1 MNEIDEF
8 LTFLY
13 DNIEDDRIEVSKKM
27 KYGFRH
33 FSINIYLENTDESDT
48 FNNLSNS
55 TYNTTF
61 TNKTYNSIQILIDCR
76 NNCIELNVN
85 MDDVVVENIELTQ
98 KWADLLEEYLNKKLE
113 DKVSILINS
122 GLSKT
127 DLLRE
132 YKLKKIIKENES
144 I

>member
-1 MNEIDEF
+1 MKEIDEF

-33 FSINIYLENTDESDT
+33 FSINLYLENKKESVS
-48 FNNLSNS
+48 FNNTNS
-55 TYNTTF
+55 LIN
-61 TNKTYNSIQILIDCR
+61 NTYNSIQIIIDCR

-85 MDDVVVENIELTQ
+85 MDDVVIEDINLTQ
-98 KWADLLEEYLNKKLE
+98 KWADILEEHLNKKLE
-113 DKVSILINS
+113 DKVCILINN

>member
-8 LTFLY
+8 LAFLY
-13 DNIEDDRIEVSKKM
+13 DNIEDERIEVSKKM

-33 FSINIYLENTDESDT
+33 FGINLYLENKEPDTIINSSTGQILTD
-48 FNNLSNS
+48 NS
-55 TYNTTF
+55 S
-61 TNKTYNSIQILIDCR
+61 YNSIQILIDCR

-85 MDDVVVENIELTQ
+85 MDDVVIEDIDLTQ
-98 KWADLLEEYLNKKLE
+98 KWADLLEEYLNNKLE
-113 DKVSILINS
+113 NKVSTLINN

-132 YKLKKIIKENES
+132 YKLKKIIKEDES

>member
-13 DNIEDDRIEVSKKM
+13 ENIEDERIEVSKKM

-33 FSINIYLENTDESDT
+33 FGIDLYLENKESDT
-48 FNNLSNS
+48 IINS
-55 TYNTTF
+55 STGQILTDSS
-61 TNKTYNSIQILIDCR
+61 YNSIRILIDCR

-85 MDDVVVENIELTQ
+85 MDDVVIEDTDLTQ
-98 KWADLLEEYLNKKLE
+98 KWADLFEEYLNNKL
-113 DKVSILINS
+113 DSKVSTLINN

-132 YKLKKIIKENES
+132 YKLKKIIKEDES

>member
-13 DNIEDDRIEVSKKM
+13 ENIEDERIEVSKKM

-33 FSINIYLENTDESDT
+33 FGINLYLENKEPDTIINSSTGQITD
-48 FNNLSNS
+48 NS
-55 TYNTTF
+55 
-61 TNKTYNSIQILIDCR
+61 YNSIQILIDCR

-85 MDDVVVENIELTQ
+85 MDDVVIEDIDLTQ
-98 KWADLLEEYLNKKLE
+98 KWADLLEEYLNNKLE
-113 DKVSILINS
+113 NRVSTLINN

-132 YKLKKIIKENES
+132 YKLKKIIKEDES

>member
-13 DNIEDDRIEVSKKM
+13 ENIEDERIEVSKKM

-33 FSINIYLENTDESDT
+33 FGINLYLENKESDT
-48 FNNLSNS
+48 IINS
-55 TYNTTF
+55 STGQILTENSS
-61 TNKTYNSIQILIDCR
+61 YNSIQILIDCR

-85 MDDVVVENIELTQ
+85 MDDVVIEDVELTL
-98 KWADLLEEYLNKKLE
+98 KWADLLEEYLNNKLE
-113 DKVSILINS
+113 NRVSTLINN

-132 YKLKKIIKENES
+132 YKLKKIIKEDES

>member
-13 DNIEDDRIEVSKKM
+13 ENIEDERIEVSKKM

-33 FSINIYLENTDESDT
+33 FGINLYLENKESDT
-48 FNNLSNS
+48 IINS
-55 TYNTTF
+55 STGQILTDSS
-61 TNKTYNSIQILIDCR
+61 YNSIQILIDCR

-85 MDDVVVENIELTQ
+85 MDDVVIEDIDLTQ
-98 KWADLLEEYLNKKLE
+98 KWADLLEEYLNNKLE
-113 DKVSILINS
+113 NKVSTLINN

-132 YKLKKIIKENES
+132 YKLKKIIKEDES

>member
-13 DNIEDDRIEVSKKM
+13 DNIEDERIEVSKKM

-33 FSINIYLENTDESDT
+33 FGINLYLENKEPEFTTNGSTGQILSD
-48 FNNLSNS
+48 NS
-55 TYNTTF
+55 
-61 TNKTYNSIQILIDCR
+61 YNSIQVLIDCR

-85 MDDVVVENIELTQ
+85 MDDVVIEDAELTL
-98 KWADLLEEYLNKKLE
+98 KWADLLEEYLNNKLE
-113 DKVSILINS
+113 NKVSTLINN

-132 YKLKKIIKENES
+132 YKLKKIIKEDES

>member
-13 DNIEDDRIEVSKKM
+13 DNIEDERIEVSKKM

-33 FSINIYLENTDESDT
+33 FGINLYLENKEPDT
-48 FNNLSNS
+48 IINS
-55 TYNTTF
+55 STGQITENSS
-61 TNKTYNSIQILIDCR
+61 YNSIQILIDCR

-85 MDDVVVENIELTQ
+85 MDEAVIEDTELTL
-98 KWADLLEEYLNKKLE
+98 KWANLLEEYLNNKLE
-113 DKVSILINS
+113 NKVSTLINN

-132 YKLKKIIKENES
+132 YKLKKIIKEDES

>member
-1 MNEIDEF
+1 MKDIDEF

-13 DNIEDDRIEVSKKM
+13 DNIEDERIEVSKKM

-33 FSINIYLENTDESDT
+33 FGINLYLENKEPDT
-48 FNNLSNS
+48 INGSTGQILTENS
-55 TYNTTF
+55 S
-61 TNKTYNSIQILIDCR
+61 YNSIQILIDCR

-85 MDDVVVENIELTQ
+85 MDEAVIEDAELTL
-98 KWADLLEEYLNKKLE
+98 KWADLLEEYLNNKLE
-113 DKVSILINS
+113 NKVSTLINN

-132 YKLKKIIKENES
+132 YKLKKIIKEDES

>member
-13 DNIEDDRIEVSKKM
+13 DNIEDERIEVSKKM

-33 FSINIYLENTDESDT
+33 FGINLYLENKEPDTIINSSTGQILTD
-48 FNNLSNS
+48 NS
-55 TYNTTF
+55 S
-61 TNKTYNSIQILIDCR
+61 YNSIQILIDCR

-85 MDDVVVENIELTQ
+85 MDDAVIEDAELTL
-98 KWADLLEEYLNKKLE
+98 KWADLLEEYLNNKLE
-113 DKVSILINS
+113 NKVSTLINN

-132 YKLKKIIKENES
+132 YKIKKIIKEDES

>member
-13 DNIEDDRIEVSKKM
+13 ENIEDERIEVSKKM

-33 FSINIYLENTDESDT
+33 FGINLYLENKESDT
-48 FNNLSNS
+48 IINS
-55 TYNTTF
+55 STGQILTDNSS
-61 TNKTYNSIQILIDCR
+61 YNSIQILIDCR

-85 MDDVVVENIELTQ
+85 MDDVVIEDIDLTQ
-98 KWADLLEEYLNKKLE
+98 KWADLLEEYLNNKLE
-113 DKVSILINS
+113 NKVSTLINN

-127 DLLRE
+127 DLLRD
-132 YKLKKIIKENES
+132 YKLKKIIK
-144 I
+144 

>member
-13 DNIEDDRIEVSKKM
+13 ENIEDERIEVSKKM

-33 FSINIYLENTDESDT
+33 FGINLYLENKEPDT
-48 FNNLSNS
+48 IINS
-55 TYNTTF
+55 STGQILTENSS
-61 TNKTYNSIQILIDCR
+61 YNSINVLIDCR

-85 MDDVVVENIELTQ
+85 MDDVLIEDIELTQ
-98 KWADLLEEYLNKKLE
+98 KWADLLEEYLKNKLE
-113 DKVSILINS
+113 NKVSTLINN

-132 YKLKKIIKENES
+132 YKLKKIIKEDES

>member
-13 DNIEDDRIEVSKKM
+13 ENIEDKRIEVSKKM

-33 FSINIYLENTDESDT
+33 FGIDLYLENKESDT
-48 FNNLSNS
+48 IINS
-55 TYNTTF
+55 STGQILTDSS
-61 TNKTYNSIQILIDCR
+61 YNSIRILIDCR
-76 NNCIELNVN
+76 NNCIELNVK
-85 MDDVVVENIELTQ
+85 MDDVVIEDIDLTQ
-98 KWADLLEEYLNKKLE
+98 KWADLLEEYLNNKLE
-113 DKVSILINS
+113 NKVSTLINN

-132 YKLKKIIKENES
+132 YKLKKIIKEDES

>member
-13 DNIEDDRIEVSKKM
+13 DNIEDERIEVSKKV

-33 FSINIYLENTDESDT
+33 FGINLYLENNTEAENT
-48 FNNLSNS
+48 YGNTKLSYEKFGS
-55 TYNTTF
+55 
-61 TNKTYNSIQILIDCR
+61 YNSIQILIDCR
-76 NNCIELNVN
+76 NNCIELTVN
-85 MDDVVVENIELTQ
+85 MDDVVIENKELTQ
-98 KWADLLEEYLNKKLE
+98 KWADLLEEYLNNKLE
-113 DKVSILINS
+113 YRVNTLINN

-132 YKLKKIIKENES
+132 YKLKKIIKKDES

>member
-13 DNIEDDRIEVSKKM
+13 ENLEDERIEVSKKM

-33 FSINIYLENTDESDT
+33 FGINLYLENKESDT
-48 FNNLSNS
+48 IINAS
-55 TYNTTF
+55 TGQITESG
-61 TNKTYNSIQILIDCR
+61 YNSIQILIDCR

-85 MDDVVVENIELTQ
+85 MDDVVIEDIDLTQ
-98 KWADLLEEYLNKKLE
+98 KWADLLEEYLNNKLE
-113 DKVSILINS
+113 NKVSTLINN

-132 YKLKKIIKENES
+132 YKLKKIIKEDES

>member
-13 DNIEDDRIEVSKKM
+13 DNIEDERIEVSKKM

-33 FSINIYLENTDESDT
+33 FGINLYLENKEPDT
-48 FNNLSNS
+48 IINS
-55 TYNTTF
+55 STGQILTENSS
-61 TNKTYNSIQILIDCR
+61 YNSIQILIDCR

-85 MDDVVVENIELTQ
+85 MDDVVIEDAELTL
-98 KWADLLEEYLNKKLE
+98 KWADLLEEYLNNKLE
-113 DKVSILINS
+113 NKVSTLINN

-132 YKLKKIIKENES
+132 YKLKKIIKEDES

>member
-13 DNIEDDRIEVSKKM
+13 DNIEDERIEVSKKM

-33 FSINIYLENTDESDT
+33 FGINLYLENKESDT
-48 FNNLSNS
+48 IINAS
-55 TYNTTF
+55 TGQITEGSS
-61 TNKTYNSIQILIDCR
+61 YNSIRVLIDCR

-85 MDDVVVENIELTQ
+85 MDEAVIENTELTL
-98 KWADLLEEYLNKKLE
+98 KWADLLEEYLNNKLE
-113 DKVSILINS
+113 NKVSTLINN

-132 YKLKKIIKENES
+132 YKLKKIIKEDES

>member
-13 DNIEDDRIEVSKKM
+13 DNIEDERIEVSKKM

-33 FSINIYLENTDESDT
+33 FGINLYLENKEPDT
-48 FNNLSNS
+48 TINGSTGQVLTENS
-55 TYNTTF
+55 SYS
-61 TNKTYNSIQILIDCR
+61 SIHILVDCR
-76 NNCIELNVN
+76 NNCIEFNVN
-85 MDDVVVENIELTQ
+85 MDDVVIEDIDLTQ
-98 KWADLLEEYLNKKLE
+98 KWADLLEEYLNNKLE
-113 DKVSILINS
+113 NKVSTLINN

-132 YKLKKIIKENES
+132 YKLKKLIK
-144 I
+144 

>member
-1 MNEIDEF
+1 MNELNEF

-33 FSINIYLENTDESDT
+33 FSINLYLENKSEQEFSY
-48 FNNLSNS
+48 N
-55 TYNTTF
+55 NTTGQI
-61 TNKTYNSIQILIDCR
+61 TGSYNSIQILIDCR

-85 MDDVVVENIELTQ
+85 MDDVVIEDIELTK
-98 KWADLLEEYLNKKLE
+98 KWANLFEEYINKKLE
-113 DKVSILINS
+113 DKVSSLIND

-132 YKLKKIIKENES
+132 YKLKKIIK
-144 I
+144 

>member
-13 DNIEDDRIEVSKKM
+13 ENLEDERIEVSKKM

-33 FSINIYLENTDESDT
+33 FGINLYLENKTESDV
-48 FNNLSNS
+48 
-55 TYNTTF
+55 TYNGSTGQITD
-61 TNKTYNSIQILIDCR
+61 NSYNSIQILIDCR

-85 MDDVVVENIELTQ
+85 MDDVVIEDIDLTQ
-98 KWADLLEEYLNKKLE
+98 KWADLLEEYLNNKLE
-113 DKVSILINS
+113 NKVSTLINN

-132 YKLKKIIKENES
+132 YKLKKIIKEDES

>member
-13 DNIEDDRIEVSKKM
+13 DNIEDERIEVSKKM

-33 FSINIYLENTDESDT
+33 FGINLYLENKEPDT
-48 FNNLSNS
+48 IINS
-55 TYNTTF
+55 STGQITENSS
-61 TNKTYNSIQILIDCR
+61 YNSIQILIDCR

-85 MDDVVVENIELTQ
+85 MDEAVIEDTELTL
-98 KWADLLEEYLNKKLE
+98 KWADLLEEYLNNKLE
-113 DKVSILINS
+113 NKVSTLINN

-132 YKLKKIIKENES
+132 YKLKKIIKEDES

>member
-13 DNIEDDRIEVSKKM
+13 DNIEDERIEVSKKM
-27 KYGFRH
+27 RYGFRH
-33 FSINIYLENTDESDT
+33 FGINLYLENKTEPDT
-48 FNNLSNS
+48 SYN
-55 TYNTTF
+55 NTTGQI
-61 TNKTYNSIQILIDCR
+61 TDNTYNSIQILIDCR

-85 MDDVVVENIELTQ
+85 MDDVLIEDIELTQ

-113 DKVSILINS
+113 NKVSTLINN

-132 YKLKKIIKENES
+132 YKLKKIIK
-144 I
+144 

>member
-13 DNIEDDRIEVSKKM
+13 DNIEDERIEVSKKI

-33 FSINIYLENTDESDT
+33 YGIRLYLENKEPDIDLNGSTGQILTDSG
-48 FNNLSNS
+48 
-55 TYNTTF
+55 
-61 TNKTYNSIQILIDCR
+61 YNSIQILIDCR

-85 MDDVVVENIELTQ
+85 MDDVVIEDPELTL
-98 KWADLLEEYLNKKLE
+98 KWAGLLDEYLNTKLE
-113 DKVSILINS
+113 NKVSSLIND

-127 DLLRE
+127 DLLRD
-132 YKLKKIIKENES
+132 YKLKKIIKEDES

>member
-13 DNIEDDRIEVSKKM
+13 ENLEDERIEVSKKM

-33 FSINIYLENTDESDT
+33 FGINLYLENKESDT
-48 FNNLSNS
+48 IINS
-55 TYNTTF
+55 STGQILTENSS
-61 TNKTYNSIQILIDCR
+61 YNSIQILIDCR

-85 MDDVVVENIELTQ
+85 MDDVVIEDIDLTQ
-98 KWADLLEEYLNKKLE
+98 KWADLLEEYLNNKLE
-113 DKVSILINS
+113 NKVSTLINN

-132 YKLKKIIKENES
+132 YKLKKIIKEDES

>member
-13 DNIEDDRIEVSKKM
+13 ENIEDKRIEVSKKM

-33 FSINIYLENTDESDT
+33 FGIDLYLENKESDT
-48 FNNLSNS
+48 IINS
-55 TYNTTF
+55 STGQILTDSS
-61 TNKTYNSIQILIDCR
+61 YNSIRILIDCR

-85 MDDVVVENIELTQ
+85 MDDVLIEDIELTQ
-98 KWADLLEEYLNKKLE
+98 KWADLLEEYLNNKLE
-113 DKVSILINS
+113 NKVSTLINN

-132 YKLKKIIKENES
+132 YKLKKIIKEDES

>member
-13 DNIEDDRIEVSKKM
+13 DNIEDERIEVSKKM

-33 FSINIYLENTDESDT
+33 FGINLYLENKEPDT
-48 FNNLSNS
+48 IINS
-55 TYNTTF
+55 STGQILTENSS
-61 TNKTYNSIQILIDCR
+61 YNSIQILIDCI

-85 MDDVVVENIELTQ
+85 MDDVVIEDIDLTQ
-98 KWADLLEEYLNKKLE
+98 KWADLFEEYLNNKLE
-113 DKVSILINS
+113 NRVSTLINN

-132 YKLKKIIKENES
+132 YKLKKIIKDKLSSN
-144 I
+144 

>member
-13 DNIEDDRIEVSKKM
+13 ENIEDERIEVSKKM

-33 FSINIYLENTDESDT
+33 FGINLYLENKESDT
-48 FNNLSNS
+48 IINS
-55 TYNTTF
+55 STGQILTDSS
-61 TNKTYNSIQILIDCR
+61 YNSIQILIDCR

-85 MDDVVVENIELTQ
+85 MDDVVIEDIDLTQ
-98 KWADLLEEYLNKKLE
+98 KWADLLEEYLNNKLE
-113 DKVSILINS
+113 NRVSTLINN

-132 YKLKKIIKENES
+132 YKLKKIIKEDES

>member
-13 DNIEDDRIEVSKKM
+13 ENLEDKRIEVSKKM

-33 FSINIYLENTDESDT
+33 FGINLYLENKESDT
-48 FNNLSNS
+48 IINAS
-55 TYNTTF
+55 TGQITESSS
-61 TNKTYNSIQILIDCR
+61 YNSIQVLIDCR

-85 MDDVVVENIELTQ
+85 MDEAVIENTELTL
-98 KWADLLEEYLNKKLE
+98 KWADLLEEYLNNKLE
-113 DKVSILINS
+113 NKVSTLINN

-132 YKLKKIIKENES
+132 YKLKKIIKEDES

>member
-13 DNIEDDRIEVSKKM
+13 ENIEDERIEVSKKM

-33 FSINIYLENTDESDT
+33 FGINLYLESKTETETIYNGSTGQLTDS
-48 FNNLSNS
+48 S
-55 TYNTTF
+55 
-61 TNKTYNSIQILIDCR
+61 YNSIQILIDCR

-85 MDDVVVENIELTQ
+85 MDDVVIEDIDLTQ
-98 KWADLLEEYLNKKLE
+98 KWADLLEEYLSNKLE
-113 DKVSILINS
+113 NKVSTLINN

-132 YKLKKIIKENES
+132 YKLKKIIKEDES

>member
-13 DNIEDDRIEVSKKM
+13 ENLEDERIEVSKKM

-33 FSINIYLENTDESDT
+33 FGINLYLENKESDT
-48 FNNLSNS
+48 IINS
-55 TYNTTF
+55 STGQILTENSS
-61 TNKTYNSIQILIDCR
+61 YNSIQILIDCR

-85 MDDVVVENIELTQ
+85 MDDVVIEDIDLTQ
-98 KWADLLEEYLNKKLE
+98 KWADLLEEYLNNKLE
-113 DKVSILINS
+113 NKVSTLINN

-132 YKLKKIIKENES
+132 YKLKKIIK
-144 I
+144 

>member
-13 DNIEDDRIEVSKKM
+13 ENIEDERIEVSKKM

-33 FSINIYLENTDESDT
+33 FGINLYLENKTESDV
-48 FNNLSNS
+48 
-55 TYNTTF
+55 TYNGSTGQITD
-61 TNKTYNSIQILIDCR
+61 NSYNSIQILIDCR

-85 MDDVVVENIELTQ
+85 MDDVLIEDIDLTQ

-113 DKVSILINS
+113 NKVSTLINN

-132 YKLKKIIKENES
+132 YKLKKIIKEDES

>member
-8 LTFLY
+8 LKFLY
-13 DNIEDDRIEVSKKM
+13 DNIEDERIEVSKKM

-33 FSINIYLENTDESDT
+33 FGINLYLENKEPDT
-48 FNNLSNS
+48 IINGSTGQILTENS
-55 TYNTTF
+55 S
-61 TNKTYNSIQILIDCR
+61 YNSIQILIDCR

-85 MDDVVVENIELTQ
+85 MDEAVIEDAELTL
-98 KWADLLEEYLNKKLE
+98 KWADLLEEYLNNKLE
-113 DKVSILINS
+113 NKVSTLINN

-132 YKLKKIIKENES
+132 YKLKKIIKEDES

>member
-8 LTFLY
+8 LAFIY
-13 DNIEDDRIEVSKKM
+13 DNIEDERIEVSKKM

-33 FSINIYLENTDESDT
+33 FGINLYLENKTESDV
-48 FNNLSNS
+48 
-55 TYNTTF
+55 TYNGSTGQITD
-61 TNKTYNSIQILIDCR
+61 NSYNSIQILIDCR

-85 MDDVVVENIELTQ
+85 MDDVVIEDIDLTQ
-98 KWADLLEEYLNKKLE
+98 KWADLLEEYLNNKLE
-113 DKVSILINS
+113 NKVSTLINN

-132 YKLKKIIKENES
+132 YKLKKIIKEDES

>member
-13 DNIEDDRIEVSKKM
+13 DNIEDERIEVSKKM

-33 FSINIYLENTDESDT
+33 FGINLYLENKESDT
-48 FNNLSNS
+48 IINAS
-55 TYNTTF
+55 TGQITESSS
-61 TNKTYNSIQILIDCR
+61 YNSIQVLIDCR

-85 MDDVVVENIELTQ
+85 MDEAVIENTELTL
-98 KWADLLEEYLNKKLE
+98 KWADLLEEYLNNKLE
-113 DKVSILINS
+113 NKVSTLINN

-132 YKLKKIIKENES
+132 YKLKKIIKEDES